1 MHYQQTIIHKH
12 INQLKNQ
19 FNSTPIWKC
28 PHCFTEIQLINIQTT
43 PDIIIQSNRLYHK
56 KIRTNPWINNSK
68 YNIPITSYSYSSSL
82 TDSGIYLCTDN
93 NKNKNNNNSHYD
105 YITRSTTETDINKN
119 NYFNIKKNDIPI
131 IPISPDPP
139 PSPAPKCTQCIINL
153 ECLKHTNEN
162 QDLFMNSNKSY
173 KGFSDEKSS
182 SYKNNETINI
192 NDKHNLLNQQ
202 SDIYDDIYNTTYISN
217 SQSII
222 DNELNQSMITSF
234 IENMSPELF
243 KSMNLNNDLNFSTI
257 YNNHSNSD
265 KDQDNFCDDIQLEN
279 LRTNLKI
286 LSEAKNVINMQMRN
300 LGQNYINYL
309 KSKYLMNTMKD
320 Q

>member
-1 MHYQQTIIHKH
+1 MRNTEKSENLWCFSFIHYLMDKYFNYKTMQSHEQYITLKHNNGNSNSTNLQYRRQSFNENVEKSKNVLKKSTTMLLTNNTTTNNNQMNINTIFHCNALATNNSSQTYKSIK
-12 INQLKNQ
+12 NQL
-19 FNSTPIWKC
+19 NSTPIWKC

-93 NKNKNNNNSHYD
+93 NKNNNNNSHYD

-119 NYFNIKKNDIPI
+119 NYFNVKKNDIPI

-139 PSPAPKCTQCIINL
+139 PSPAPKCTQCIINP

-173 KGFSDEKSS
+173 KGFCKSATLDLS
-182 SYKNNETINI
+182 NLINDTNKSINKPKRKLLTKRIDLTINEEQ
-192 NDKHNLLNQQ
+192 KTFV
-202 SDIYDDIYNTTYISN
+202 Y
-217 SQSII
+217 
-222 DNELNQSMITSF
+222 
-234 IENMSPELF
+234 
-243 KSMNLNNDLNFSTI
+243 
-257 YNNHSNSD
+257 
-265 KDQDNFCDDIQLEN
+265 
-279 LRTNLKI
+279 
-286 LSEAKNVINMQMRN
+286 
-300 LGQNYINYL
+300 
-309 KSKYLMNTMKD
+309 TM
-320 Q
+320 